1 MGFLNDKKWK
11 KEKEFIDSTFYRKGY
26 SREEYEAN
34 EFAASILMPEDKL
47 DFLIYKKDIT
57 SIKKLA
63 KIMRVSEAA
72 MLYRLR
78 GLGWIKWEIMAILWD
93 NISNLQ

>member
-1 MGFLNDKKWK
+1 MGYDWFKNTNDNP
-11 KEKEFIDSTFYRKGY
+11 KEM
-26 SREEYEAN
+26 EAN
-34 EFAASILMPEDKL
+34 KLAARILMPESKL
-47 DFLIYKKDIT
+47 DFLIYKKDII

-78 GLGWIKWEIMAILWD
+78 GLGWIK
-93 NISNLQ
+93 